1 MSPRVTKKSSWL
13 RRKYRV
19 RKKVKGNAER
29 PRLNVYRSN
38 KHIYAHIIDD
48 ISGQTRLT
56 VSTLSP
62 EFKGTAKYS
71 GNIEAAK
78 QVGML
83 IAQKCLEKQITQ
95 VVFDRGGFLFHGRVK
110 ALAQSARENGLQF

>member
-19 RKKVKGNAER
+19 RKKVKGNTER

>member
-1 MSPRVTKKSSWL
+1 MSPRVTKKSAWL

-19 RKKVKGNAER
+19 RKKVRGDADCL
-29 PRLNVYRSN
+29 RLNVYRSN
-38 KHIYAHIIDD
+38 KHIYAQIIDD
-48 ISGQTRLT
+48 TSGKTQMAA
-56 VSTLSP
+56 STLSP
-62 EFKGTAKYS
+62 EVKSAVKNT

-83 IAQKCLEKQITQ
+83 IAQKCLEKKITK

>member
-1 MSPRVTKKSSWL
+1 MSPRVTKKSAWI

-19 RKKVKGNAER
+19 RKKVRGQAEC

-38 KHIYAHIIDD
+38 RHIYAQIIDD
-48 ISGQTRLT
+48 NSGQTQIT
-56 VSTLSP
+56 ASTLSP
-62 EFKGTAKYS
+62 EFKGTAKNT

-83 IAQKCLEKQITQ
+83 IAKKCLEKQITK
-95 VVFDRGGFLFHGRVK
+95 VVFDRGGFLYHGRVK

>member
-19 RKKVKGNAER
+19 RKKVKGSSER

-38 KHIYAHIIDD
+38 KHIYAQIIDD
-48 ISGQTRLT
+48 ITGQTQIT

-62 EFKGTAKYS
+62 ECKGTIKNS

-78 QVGML
+78 QVGVL
-83 IAQKCLEKQITQ
+83 IAQKCLEKQIKQ

-110 ALAQSARENGLQF
+110 ALAQSARENGLDF

>member
-1 MSPRVTKKSSWL
+1 MSPGITKKSSWL

-19 RKKVKGNAER
+19 RKKVRGNAER

-38 KHIYAHIIDD
+38 KHIYAQIIDD
-48 ISGQTRLT
+48 ISGQTQIT

-62 EFKGTAKYS
+62 EFKGTAKNS

>member
-1 MSPRVTKKSSWL
+1 MSPRVTKKNAWL

-19 RKKVKGNAER
+19 RKKVRGQQEC

-38 KHIYAHIIDD
+38 RHIYAQIIDD
-48 ISGQTRLT
+48 NSGQTQIAA
-56 VSTLSP
+56 STLSP
-62 EFKGTAKYS
+62 EFKGTAKNT
-71 GNIEAAK
+71 GNLEAAK

-83 IAQKCLEKQITQ
+83 IAQRCLEKQITK
-95 VVFDRGGFLFHGRVK
+95 VVFDRGGFLYHGRVK

>member
-1 MSPRVTKKSSWL
+1 MSPRVTKKNAWL

-19 RKKVKGNAER
+19 RKKVRGQQEC
-29 PRLNVYRSN
+29 PRLNVFRSN
-38 KHIYAHIIDD
+38 RHIYAQIIDD
-48 ISGQTRLT
+48 NSGQTRIAA
-56 VSTLSP
+56 STLSP
-62 EFKGTAKYS
+62 EFKETSKKT

-83 IAQKCLEKQITQ
+83 IAQKCLEKQITK
-95 VVFDRGGFLFHGRVK
+95 VVFDRGGFLYHGRVK